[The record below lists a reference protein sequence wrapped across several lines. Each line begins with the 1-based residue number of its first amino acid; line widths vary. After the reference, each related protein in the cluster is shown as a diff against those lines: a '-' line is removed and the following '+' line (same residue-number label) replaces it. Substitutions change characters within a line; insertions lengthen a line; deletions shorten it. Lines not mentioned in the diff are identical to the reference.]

1 VSTPQPPEN
10 VIDGLFATVEKDGRV
25 RFDMARRKKSI
36 AHVTL
41 PAAEAAEIAAQALGG
56 AYDAFDQAML
66 GLVPEGERKASYPFV
81 RITGLGLGP
90 CPLED
95 HTCLVVRVGATE
107 IGFAF
112 PKDKLK
118 EFGKWLATAELPG

>member
-1 VSTPQPPEN
+1 
-10 VIDGLFATVEKDGRV
+10 
-25 RFDMARRKKSI
+25 
-36 AHVTL
+36 
-41 PAAEAAEIAAQALGG
+41 
-56 AYDAFDQAML
+56 ML
-66 GLVPEGERKASYPFV
+66 GLVPQGERKASYPFV